1 MVSVVVSNVIFF
13 NIASTVIFFNIASTR
28 TGSPTGAFV
37 VSDKIRVIEVE
48 HDSC

>member
-1 MVSVVVSNVIFF
+1 MVSVVVSNV
-13 NIASTVIFFNIASTR
+13 NIASTR

-37 VSDKIRVIEVE
+37 VSDKIRVIEGE

>member
-1 MVSVVVSNVIFF
+1 MVSVVVSN
-13 NIASTVIFFNIASTR
+13 VIFFNIASTR